1 MGLIVGLLSAIGI
14 ILAWSAIREPMQLR
28 KFNLSK
34 NQKLLA
40 KSKKV
45 PADLWPDVVDDL
57 ASAIRAGLSLPQAV
71 IELCNTGPEQLRPA
85 FQLCRD
91 QYQAT
96 GDFNA
101 GLNLIA
107 QNLEDPQADKFV
119 ASLQIAHEVGGADLG
134 VLLRTL
140 SEVMREEL
148 VLRGE
153 IVARQ
158 SWTVN
163 GAKLA
168 VAAPWVTALV
178 LSTRDTAANVYMSA
192 SGIRMLAIC
201 AIISVLA
208 YVAMMK
214 LAELP
219 AEKRLLA

>member
-1 MGLIVGLLSAIGI
+1 MGLIIGLLSAIGI
-14 ILAWSAIREPMQLR
+14 MLVWGAIHEPMR
-28 KFNLSK
+28 FPRFSINVS
-34 NQKLLA
+34 QKLLA
-40 KSKKV
+40 KRRKLPSDV
-45 PADLWPDVVDDL
+45 WPDVVDDL

-71 IELCNTGPEQLRPA
+71 IELCNSGPEQLRPA

-91 QYQAT
+91 QYQTT

-192 SGIRMLAIC
+192 SGLRMLAIC
-201 AIISVLA
+201 AVVSVLA
-208 YVAMMK
+208 YIAMMK
-214 LAELP
+214 IAELP
-219 AEKRLLA
+219 VEKRLLT

>member
-1 MGLIVGLLSAIGI
+1 MGLIVGLLSAVGI
-14 ILAWSAIREPMQLR
+14 ILTWSAIREPMKLR
-28 KFNLSK
+28 KFNLIT

-178 LSTRDTAANVYMSA
+178 LSARDTAANVYMST

-201 AIISVLA
+201 AIVSVFA

>member
-1 MGLIVGLLSAIGI
+1 MGLIAGVLVALGMMLLWG
-14 ILAWSAIREPMQLR
+14 AIREPMKPR
-28 KFNLSK
+28 KFKSDN
-34 NQKLLA
+34 NKLIV
-40 KSKKV
+40 KHKKL
-45 PADLWPDVVDDL
+45 PTDAWPDVVDDL

-71 IELCNTGPEQLRPA
+71 TELCNSGPEQLRPA

-101 GLNLIA
+101 GLILIA
-107 QNLEDPQADKFV
+107 QNLTDPQADKFV

-178 LSTRDTAANVYMSA
+178 LSTRETAANVYLSA

-201 AIISVLA
+201 AVISVLA
-208 YVAMMK
+208 YAAMMK
-214 LAELP
+214 IAELP

>member
-14 ILAWSAIREPMQLR
+14 VLTWGAIREPMRLR
-28 KFNLSK
+28 KFK
-34 NQKLLA
+34 MHGRRKLQM

-57 ASAIRAGLSLPQAV
+57 ASAIRAGLSLPKAV
-71 IELCNTGPEQLRPA
+71 IELCNSGPEQLRPA
-85 FQLCRD
+85 FQMCRD

-107 QNLEDPQADKFV
+107 QNLEEPQADKFV

-192 SGIRMLAIC
+192 SGIRMLAAC
-201 AIISVLA
+201 AVISVFAYLA
-208 YVAMMK
+208 MIK

-219 AEKRLLA
+219 KEKRLLA

>member
-1 MGLIVGLLSAIGI
+1 MGLIIGVLCAIGMI
-14 ILAWSAIREPMQLR
+14 FIWEAIREPMKLR
-28 KFNLSK
+28 MFKVTKSSK
-34 NQKLLA
+34 PLVKQK
-40 KSKKV
+40 KI
-45 PADLWPDVVDDL
+45 PADVWPDVVDDL

-71 IELCNTGPEQLRPA
+71 VELCSSGPESLRPA

-96 GDFNA
+96 GDFTA
-101 GLNLIA
+101 GLNLIS
-107 QNLEDPQADKFV
+107 QNLQDPQADKFV
-119 ASLQIAHEVGGADLG
+119 ASIQIAHEVGGADLG

-178 LSTRDTAANVYMSA
+178 LSTRDSAANVYLST

-201 AIISVLA
+201 AVVSVLA
-208 YVAMMK
+208 YAAMMK
-214 LAELP
+214 IAELP

>member
-14 ILAWSAIREPMQLR
+14 ILAWGAIREPM
-28 KFNLSK
+28 KFHKSK
-34 NQKLLA
+34 RVIGQKLFA
-40 KSKKV
+40 KRSKL
-45 PADLWPDVVDDL
+45 PADVWPDVVDDL
-57 ASAIRAGLSLPQAV
+57 ASAIRAGLSLPHAV
-71 IELCNTGPEQLRPA
+71 IELCNSGPEHLRPA

-101 GLNLIA
+101 GLSLIA
-107 QNLEDPQADKFV
+107 QNLKDPQADKFV

-201 AIISVLA
+201 AMVSVLA
-208 YVAMMK
+208 YIAMMK
-214 LAELP
+214 IAELP

>member
-1 MGLIVGLLSAIGI
+1 MGLIIGVLCAVGI
-14 ILAWSAIREPMQLR
+14 ISIWGAIREPMKFR
-28 KFNLSK
+28 KLKVIKSPNLLVK
-34 NQKLLA
+34 QK
-40 KSKKV
+40 KI
-45 PADLWPDVVDDL
+45 PADVWPDVVDDL

-71 IELCNTGPEQLRPA
+71 IELCNSGPEALRTA
-85 FQLCRD
+85 FQFCRD

-101 GLNLIA
+101 GLNLISKSL
-107 QNLEDPQADKFV
+107 QDPQADKFV
-119 ASLQIAHEVGGADLG
+119 ASIQIAHEVGGADLG

-153 IVARQ
+153 IIARQ

-178 LSTRDTAANVYMSA
+178 LSTRDSAANVYLSA
-192 SGIRMLAIC
+192 SGMRMLAIC
-201 AIISVLA
+201 AIVSVLA
-208 YVAMMK
+208 YAAMMK
-214 LAELP
+214 IAELP
-219 AEKRLLA
+219 TEKRLLA

>member
-1 MGLIVGLLSAIGI
+1 MGLVIGLLSAIGI
-14 ILAWSAIREPMQLR
+14 ILIWGAIREPMQLR
-28 KFNLSK
+28 KFKIRGSR
-34 NQKLLA
+34 KLQM

-45 PADLWPDVVDDL
+45 SADLWPDVVDDL

-71 IELCNTGPEQLRPA
+71 IELCNSGPEQLRPA

-101 GLNLIA
+101 GLKLISH
-107 QNLEDPQADKFV
+107 NLEDPQADKFV
-119 ASLQIAHEVGGADLG
+119 TSLQIAHEVGGADLG

-192 SGIRMLAIC
+192 SGIRMLAAC
-201 AIISVLA
+201 AIISVFA
-208 YVAMMK
+208 YLAMMK

-219 AEKRLLA
+219 KEKRLLA

>member
-14 ILAWSAIREPMQLR
+14 ILAWGAIREPMKLR
-28 KFNLSK
+28 KFK
-34 NQKLLA
+34 MTGRQKLLA
-40 KSKKV
+40 KTKKV
-45 PADLWPDVVDDL
+45 PAELWPDVVDDL

-71 IELCNTGPEQLRPA
+71 IELCNSGPEQLRPA

-107 QNLEDPQADKFV
+107 KNLEDPQADKFV

-192 SGIRMLAIC
+192 SGIRMLAMC
-201 AIISVLA
+201 AVVSVLA

-214 LAELP
+214 IAELP
-219 AEKRLLA
+219 SEKRLLA

>member
-1 MGLIVGLLSAIGI
+1 MGLIAGVLVALGMLLLWG
-14 ILAWSAIREPMQLR
+14 AIREPMKPR
-28 KFNLSK
+28 KFKSDN
-34 NQKLLA
+34 NKLIV
-40 KSKKV
+40 KRKKL
-45 PADLWPDVVDDL
+45 PTDAWPDVVDDL

-71 IELCNTGPEQLRPA
+71 TELCNSGPEQLRPA

-101 GLNLIA
+101 GLILIA
-107 QNLEDPQADKFV
+107 QNLTDPQADKFV

-178 LSTRDTAANVYMSA
+178 LSTRETAANVYLSA

-201 AIISVLA
+201 AVISVLA
-208 YVAMMK
+208 YAAMMK
-214 LAELP
+214 IAELP